1 MKVTERTGSLV
12 SLGQVTGE
20 EALFVLSE
28 GGVLIRTRVSEVSN
42 YGRSSQGVTIMRLDE
57 GDQAVATMVMLP
69 DDKLEEA
76 LLELESEVGL
86 QQGGTTN

>member
-1 MKVTERTGSLV
+1 
-12 SLGQVTGE
+12 
-20 EALFVLSE
+20 
-28 GGVLIRTRVSEVSN
+28 
-42 YGRSSQGVTIMRLDE
+42 MRLDE